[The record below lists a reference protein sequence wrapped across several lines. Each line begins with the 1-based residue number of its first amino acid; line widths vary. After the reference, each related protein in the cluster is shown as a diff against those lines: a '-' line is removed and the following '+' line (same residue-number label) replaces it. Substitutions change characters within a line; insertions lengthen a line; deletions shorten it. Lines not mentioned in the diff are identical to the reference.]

1 MSTCI
6 SDDRLSESRLIRV
19 ERKLDNLSK
28 GVENIS
34 LKLCD
39 EYMKRCIESEKQ
51 LETKHMEAEG
61 LRSELQSLEK
71 QLQQEKADSQD
82 KVEQIEKKSTEAE
95 GLRSE
100 LQSLK
105 KQLHQ
110 EKADSRDKVEQI
122 ETKSTEAEGLR
133 SELQSLRKRLQQE
146 KADSRE
152 KVELFEMKSTE
163 AKGLRSTLQSLRK
176 QSLQEK
182 ADSQDKVAGLTT
194 TIQQLDEDKKK
205 LREVILTQV
214 NLGNTL
220 RYQISDDEIRQ
231 RFVYMRQSIQSV
243 VNNLKTRDFISFIA
257 VNDFESRLHQCYNS
271 YSPKDRIFLVR
282 SVLYQIIDES
292 ILKGDAFGLAG
303 SVRVPPQYNLEA
315 LDQSLSGFEDLL
327 RVTKVTNKVISDW
340 RIATFQCI
348 EGFSATPQDNSD
360 ARGRIRRL
368 LFPLLD
374 SDFSKQDWLKS
385 STKIDQLCDDA
396 FSLRLLTRKSG
407 DQYGFQEPGNGQVF
421 SPTKG
426 VVEVCGALGG
436 GEVSNTVAFSICG
449 ALIKYT
455 LNDGTWTENF
465 LEPAHVVVQAKLS
478 KKPSSI
484 PKNRRVVRKR
494 TNEVE
499 K

>member
-61 LRSELQSLEK
+61 LRSELQSL
-71 QLQQEKADSQD
+71 
-82 KVEQIEKKSTEAE
+82 
-95 GLRSE
+95 
-100 LQSLK
+100 K
-105 KQLHQ
+105 KQ
-110 EKADSRDKVEQI
+110 
-122 ETKSTEAEGLR
+122 
-133 SELQSLRKRLQQE
+133 LQQE

-182 ADSQDKVAGLTT
+182 ADSQDKVAGLRTYYDDPTT
-194 TIQQLDEDKKK
+194 RRGQKKA
-205 LREVILTQV
+205 EG
-214 NLGNTL
+214 GNTL

-327 RVTKVTNKVISDW
+327 RATKVTNKVISDS

-348 EGFSATPQDNSD
+348 EGFSAAPQDNSD

-385 STKIDQLCDDA
+385 STKIYELCDDA

-484 PKNRRVVRKR
+484 PKNRRLVRKR

>member
-61 LRSELQSLEK
+61 LRSELQFLEK
-71 QLQQEKADSQD
+71 QLQ
-82 KVEQIEKKSTEAE
+82 
-95 GLRSE
+95 
-100 LQSLK
+100 
-105 KQLHQ
+105 Q

-146 KADSRE
+146 STEAKGLRSELQSLKKQLQQEKADSRE
-152 KVELFEMKSTE
+152 NFELLEMKSTA

-194 TIQQLDEDKKK
+194 TIQQLDEDKRK

-214 NLGNTL
+214 NLGNAL

-327 RVTKVTNKVISDW
+327 RATKVTNKAISDW

-348 EGFSATPQDNSD
+348 EGFSAAPQNNSD

-407 DQYGFQEPGNGQVF
+407 DQYEFQEPGNGQVF

-426 VVEVCGALGG
+426 VVEVRGALGG
-436 GEVSNTVAFSICG
+436 SEVSNIVAFSICG

-455 LNDGTWTENF
+455 LNEGTWTEYF